1 VRGERLLSLAL
12 FTIAVFSL
20 ANGALTSNGQPYNSV
35 ALAVNLAWTEPLN
48 ISNTGDDSRTPAM
61 AVDGSGVVHVVW
73 EEGDRIYHS
82 YGSGQNWS
90 PPSRVATG
98 ERPAIAIDGQN
109 RPHVVFANEI
119 GGNFEIYYVRWEGS
133 AWSLPRNVSSTS
145 GVSSNPD
152 IAIAD
157 DGTIHVVWADN
168 TPGYSVIYH
177 AKSTNGTLWSNFPIP
192 SANGGVPAIAIG
204 DDGIVHVSWQNLD
217 EEFNCY
223 DIYHSQWDGSAWSL
237 PENISDSLN
246 DSTIADMAVAGDN
259 TVHLVWEERVGGNYE
274 VYYSGGWSFNWSVQ
288 ENVSNSAADSY
299 LPSIAID
306 GDGTRHVA
314 WEETASP
321 HCISY
326 RKWQVATSS
335 WLESEAIATDP
346 VAVSDPVLFA
356 DSAETLHIVWV
367 EYIAPGNWDIFYS
380 TQGDQAPPTPSNT
393 PTATPTETVTPTST
407 PRVTQNRIYLP
418 IVIKGYP

>member
-1 VRGERLLSLAL
+1 MTEEKLLSLAL
-12 FTIAVFSL
+12 LTIAALSL
-20 ANGALTSNGQPYNSV
+20 AIGAGNGQPSRFP
-35 ALAVNLAWTEPLN
+35 ALLWTGPLN
-48 ISNTGDDSRTPAM
+48 ISNTENDSRTPAM
-61 AVDGSGVVHVVW
+61 AVDGNGVVHVVW

-98 ERPAIAIDGQN
+98 ERPAIAIDGHN

-119 GGNFEIYYVRWEGS
+119 GGNFEIYYSRWDGG

-152 IAIAD
+152 IAIAS

-168 TPGYSVIYH
+168 TPGYSIIYH
-177 AKSTNGTLWSNFPIP
+177 AESTGGALWSNFPIP
-192 SANGGVPAIAIG
+192 SANGGVPSIAIG
-204 DDGIVHVSWQNLD
+204 SDDIVHVSWQNLD
-217 EEFNCY
+217 EEVNRY
-223 DIYHSQWDGSAWSL
+223 DIYHSQWDGSTWSL

-259 TVHLVWEERVGGNYE
+259 TVHFVWEERVGANYE

-288 ENVSNSAADSY
+288 ENISNSAANSY

-306 GDGTRHVA
+306 REGNRHVA
-314 WEETASP
+314 WEEATSP
-321 HCISY
+321 RCISH
-326 RKWQVATSS
+326 RKWQVTTSS
-335 WLESEAIATDP
+335 WLESEVIATNP
-346 VAVSDPVLFA
+346 VAISDPVLLA
-356 DSAETLHIVWV
+356 DGAGMLHILWA

-380 TQGDQAPPTPSNT
+380 SQSDQAPSTPTPTLTVT
-393 PTATPTETVTPTST
+393 PTPTKTATPTST
-407 PRVTQNRIYLP
+407 PRVPITQYEIYLP
-418 IVIKGYP
+418 IVIKSYP